1 VNSCCAFDVD
11 SEAATVAFGETLG
24 GVLLTASRLA
34 AVVIYLQ
41 GDLGAGKTTFCRGVL
56 QACGHSGAVKSPT
69 YTLVEPYQLPTA
81 TVYHF
86 DLYRLGD
93 PEELEYMGI
102 RDYFEPGNICL
113 IEWPDKGQGIL
124 QAPDLELT
132 ISVIPAG
139 RRLRLI
145 SRTGPGE
152 AVVTGVRSSL
162 AESNIRGITISE
174 EAQC

>member
-1 VNSCCAFDVD
+1 VNSSCAFDVD
-11 SEAATVAFGETLG
+11 CEEAMVAFGETLG
-24 GVLLTASRLA
+24 GVLSTVSRQA

-41 GDLGAGKTTFCRGVL
+41 GQLGAGKTTVCRGVL
-56 QACGHSGAVKSPT
+56 QGCGHSGSVKSPT
-69 YTLVEPYQLPTA
+69 YTLVEPYELAAA

-124 QAPDLELT
+124 QAADLELT
-132 ISVIPAG
+132 ISVIPLG
-139 RRLRLI
+139 RCLSLI
-145 SRTGPGE
+145 PHTAQGKT
-152 AVVTGVRSSL
+152 VVAGVRSSL
-162 AESNIRGITISE
+162 AGSSIRGITISE